1 MNAQAWDPSNL
12 LNQPQ
17 QGNLQTKYI
26 RVEPGEYPAVIQK
39 LDYRTLPKKD
49 KPSEL
54 SHILDIVYAVDDAR
68 QREVTGM
75 SEPTVR
81 QSIFLDI
88 VDGKLDRST
97 NKNVQLGKV
106 LEAVGLNDRPEWVFN
121 DLVGRAC
128 YISVAQTPNE
138 KAPDDPYLNVTKVGK
153 LSR

>member
-1 MNAQAWDPSNL
+1 MNTAAWDPSQF

-17 QGNLQTKYI
+17 AGNIQTKYI
-26 RVEPGEYPAVIQK
+26 RVEPGEYPAVISK

-54 SHILDIVYAVDDAR
+54 SHILDVIYMVDDER

-75 SEPTVR
+75 KEPTVR
-81 QSIFLDI
+81 QSIFLDL

-97 NKNVQLGKV
+97 NKNIQLGR
-106 LEAVGLNDRPEWVFN
+106 LLDAVGLNDRPEWVFN
-121 DLVGRAC
+121 DLIGRAC
-128 YISVAQTPNE
+128 FIVVTQTPNE
-138 KAPDDPYLNVTKVGK
+138 RDPADPFLNVSKVGK

>member
-1 MNAQAWDPSNL
+1 MSAAAWDPNQF

-17 QGNLQTKYI
+17 TGNLQTKYI

-49 KPSEL
+49 KPQEL
-54 SHILDIVYAVDDAR
+54 SHILDVIYVVDDAR

-75 SEPTVR
+75 AEPTVR

-97 NKNVQLGKV
+97 NKNVALGKL
-106 LEAVGLNDRPEWVFN
+106 LEAVGLNDRAEWTFN
-121 DLVGRAC
+121 DLPGRAC
-128 YISVAQTPNE
+128 FIAVTQTPNE